1 MVSLGICFHQKAE
14 WRSDLD
20 RIQIQVKT
28 QENAAQSILI
38 NSEKSWKQLTIE
50 CWKII
55 MGEINLDWVLG
66 GFAALIVIAGMW
78 MLASGV
84 TAMNDDQKKP

>member
-1 MVSLGICFHQKAE
+1 MVSLGICFHRKAE

-20 RIQIQVKT
+20 LIQIQVKT

-50 CWKII
+50 RWKII